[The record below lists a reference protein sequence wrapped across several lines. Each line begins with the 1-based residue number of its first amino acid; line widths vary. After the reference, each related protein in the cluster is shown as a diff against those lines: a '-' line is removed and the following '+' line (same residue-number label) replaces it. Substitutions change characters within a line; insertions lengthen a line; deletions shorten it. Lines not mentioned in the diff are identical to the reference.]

1 MISRTS
7 IQLKELRKKLQEE
20 SMKRFVVKLFSKEG
34 RFLEDF
40 IINDVN
46 KKSAE
51 IRIPKLMALNN
62 IEKGATFKIS

>member
-1 MISRTS
+1 MISRTN
-7 IQLKELRKKLQEE
+7 IELKELRKKLQEE
-20 SMKRFVVKLFSKEG
+20 SMKRFIVKLFSKEG
-34 RFLEDF
+34 RFLEEF
-40 IINDVN
+40 AISDVD